1 MSGVAQF
8 YASKPEPD
16 ALEMLDGDRGLCPIT
31 YDRLMSLPN
40 AKE

>member
-31 YDRLMSLPN
+31 YERLMSLPN